1 MNDALLGV
9 IAVAVAMMAVMQVVA
24 LVYVARAARRVD
36 RLIQDVAEDVRP
48 IISDVRGI
56 AADAAKTAS
65 AALAQVGRAERQMAD
80 LGSRLEGAFGQL
92 ETKVMAPMREGT
104 ALLAGIRAAI
114 AAFSAQGRKRDK
126 SPPSDEGDD
135 PLFVG

>member
-1 MNDALLGV
+1 MSDALLGV

-24 LVYVARAARRVD
+24 LVYIARAARRAD
-36 RLIQDVAEDVRP
+36 RLIQGMAEDVRP
-48 IISDVRGI
+48 IIADVRGV
-56 AADAAKTAS
+56 AADAAKTVS

-80 LGSRLEGAFGQL
+80 LGSRLEGAFGEL

-104 ALLAGIRAAI
+104 ALLVGIRAAI

-126 SPPSDEGDD
+126 SPPSDEEDD